1 MIRRNFYLAAT
12 AAAALWV
19 GSAGAVL
26 AQPSKMTTASDVT
39 AAATE
44 LTITPRGSG
53 QNNGYFSA
61 IFVPGGRN
69 LPASSVLPRNG
80 RSLFNNLPWDT
91 TSNGW
96 AVAYWSF
103 RMSGDYTGT
112 RVPIPRTITGLM
124 PNTRYRV
131 FLQEYRSNNGNP
143 INNRRSNFH
152 IYTLPATPTGHAAT
166 PAATKV
172 SLLSGSNVGADSK
185 RKYNLFTAEKTT
197 KAEQIAASGAGYK
210 TKGERP
216 NGANFE
222 ITGLDA
228 STPYYL
234 YIYDEGETSGLASD
248 VLPITFT
255 TTAAPSPGLA
265 VPTYTVSGT
274 HASHNS
280 IRLTG
285 GGSSLPAGVDARNVF
300 YLASTPF
307 PSSTTPSDVGSV
319 SGVRSFRLTRS
330 FNEFDLGANN
340 FRQTRGGTLM
350 ANTKYY
356 VAVRDR
362 KGSGRRAQYSP
373 LNKIDGCTRPLAPP
387 TVTLTTTHNSATT
400 DQNLSTT
407 DDDEIHVLVV
417 EGTSVDSSVTG
428 TQVENTGLGANKT
441 VGGSS
446 SVTVVAK
453 TSFSASTSASKLV
466 INSGLSPN
474 KDYVLY
480 YVRKGASTHDCML
493 YSTVRGVTFKTKVGG
508 PAKPSYT
515 VGRADATKSTISVSG
530 SAIAGSNVRWVFYNA
545 GAISQNTYTAL
556 DGAAMAGRISSFV
569 TTSRN
574 FNLGDGAHGAAL
586 TPNTGYTIVL
596 IDSTPGPSGTPSA
609 PSDRRPG
616 YTRPREVSIAAP
628 TGVDLT
634 HEKATTASVTV
645 SARTAIHW
653 MVVERSDVRLTGLTG
668 RLLQS
673 ATKGGTV
680 ATQSVVSAGEHTST
694 GKIDLWGDGLKPGT
708 DYALYYAVESTLS
721 RATNFSGDPVPGTG
735 LFADLDTSTNGLQEV
750 AGVTFRVP
758 QNKPLKVIGYRA
770 DESAATASSVSFS
783 HGSSLTRGDTRWVFY
798 HTSTITDTSMT
809 DLDAAVD
816 GGRIKSMRVSG
827 GFTLSS
833 LMPNQQYHVRVK
845 DVRGGLESDVSDEF
859 TAWTKPDAPAGITLT
874 STRPD
879 ETDGTKARVWFSK
892 ATKVVGGTHRIFY
905 ASTGALN
912 TGSHPSGWDGTHFD
926 TRHSAGQLNS
936 RYAASDAN
944 SDEGVEF
951 PKGATLLD
959 ANRQYHFYAVDYNMS
974 TGFQSLPFYVGGKA
988 LYTAPKTSDVAVP
1001 TLTRK
1006 DSDTTHEKIIVTAS
1020 TILADYTRAYY
1031 FSENDL
1037 SHYSEGGS
1045 AEGYFDAP
1053 GGTVVS
1059 FSDPGPSGS
1068 SDVSIQGSA
1077 RGDIDVTLSPNT
1089 KYYIRARDYRT
1100 AQSTA
1105 STQLSANKVVYTRP
1119 AAITDLT
1126 VSSANDP
1133 RGGITATVD
1142 ITSQVGTAVHWIL
1155 TSSDVDH
1162 SAYTGTANVKEA
1174 TVSATVLKKG
1184 TADGTGSAAT
1194 VSLHDNLHGDVELA
1208 AEREY
1213 GFYYAVEGKE
1223 STLYADLDAAAGIQ
1237 EVKEVTFTVSAVAP
1251 PAPVYTVNDDEATDD
1266 SIKLESADAIDGKRY
1281 VFYSTSDLSS
1291 LDHFNKLD
1299 AAAYDPDQA
1308 VETFETM
1315 TKDFDLGD
1323 GTTGDALDANR
1334 LYNVRTVDINGGR
1347 ISSPGAQA
1355 SGWTKPSA
1363 PAGYEVAETDATSVT
1378 FFDGGDLPEGL
1389 ERRFYVSETSGLNAD
1404 GLEVDA
1410 VGEMS
1415 GGPASIEGTAGLTA
1429 AKKVTFENLT
1439 AGTEYFFYF
1448 VDVGAMSGLL
1458 SEPLETDGITPAA
1471 PSDVAPVSAYVG
1483 GDATDE
1489 TVELT
1494 GGPALAN
1501 EARRLFFYS
1510 TDQINAD
1517 GTVDMAGVPVE
1528 TFVIEGP
1535 ENAPHTFT
1543 LGDGTTGDALEANT
1557 EYYVRFKNSTAAD
1570 PYSYGALSADDF
1582 TVWTAP
1588 EAPSGYTES
1597 ENDRTATSVT
1607 FTGGSDVD
1615 DHIIRRFYASTEE
1628 NLGFL
1633 MDGRADQ
1640 AGVTVVEAEA
1650 VDRSDPDADGVP
1662 DADAAEEVTFTG
1674 LTEEVEYYFY
1684 FVDYNPESELYA
1696 DSKEGPITPASA
1708 APEKPEV
1715 YDQDLDHEGTT
1726 AATIRF
1732 ADGDAIPR
1740 GAMRK
1745 VFYDDEPIAIVL
1757 ESGMDKVGGTVK
1769 TFTMERP
1776 ADSSDDHAFTLGER
1790 PYVDLTGG
1798 FEALEANTK
1807 YYLRVQD
1814 SRGAAKDSD
1823 HSDEFTGWTAPEAP
1837 DGYVPTSIGATNV
1850 MFEGGGSVP
1859 EGVVRRFYASDSN
1872 MLGLHGD
1879 GAAVDPSD
1887 AAAMGEVDNTDPVSP
1902 MPGDGAFDFTGLTT
1916 GTKYY
1921 FYFVDY
1927 NPESGLLAEYK
1938 VGPYT
1943 PEADAVL
1950 PPVYAVG
1957 HNMRITTDETI
1968 PLTQGGD
1975 TDDASATLVRHF
1987 FVNAD
1992 APLSLDGTD
2001 AATLDET
2008 TSTFSVM
2015 DEGEIV
2021 LGDEKGAGDD
2031 RGDGVGGADDEED
2044 NAALSPNTQYYIY
2057 VRDYRPVDG
2066 STPAKWSDPYDVTRG
2081 EGSWTLP
2088 DTVDPMEP
2096 TEDPVTPRMATTEV
2110 MVAPNTAV
2118 HWVLLQEE
2126 TPAVKALT
2134 GADVKHA
2141 VVGEDIADDD
2151 ARTVVNA
2158 GTVENEDDAAATET
2172 LMLHEHEDLDGL
2184 ALGDYV
2190 LYYAVEGLGSGLYA
2204 NYAASGVEQLKGVG
2218 FTVVA
2223 AAPDTPEYSV
2233 KTAEVTATT
2242 IPLMQDPGTADATP
2256 TLVRRF
2262 FVNGTALDLDTDAK
2276 RDGIVSGA
2284 TTTFTVNS
2292 DGDVTIGD
2300 GKGGGNTPNADN
2312 AALMANTKYYIYVTD
2327 YDASPGVGLVSA
2339 TAHKVTGDDGEWTL
2353 PAALAEPTVGNGNNA
2368 NPTNATT
2375 SSITVAPDTE
2385 VHWVLLK
2392 EPKSI
2397 SGLTGSDIK
2406 STAKGSEIVSGRTVV
2421 NEGTLP
2427 ANGTIDL
2434 HDGATLALGV
2444 HTLYYV
2450 VEGETSEKFTDVAA
2464 VQFNVEPVMPPNAP
2478 VYSVKTAEV
2487 TATTIPL
2494 MQRKPGTADATPTLI
2509 RRFFVNKTP
2518 LDLDTDAKR
2527 DGVGLGATTTFTVN
2541 GSGDVTIGD
2550 SKGGGDTANTDN
2562 AALEANTKYYVY
2574 VTDYNSDNNLVST
2587 TAHKVTGDDGEWTLP
2602 AALTAPT
2609 VSDPT
2614 VSSATTSSIT
2624 VAPNTEVHWVLLKE
2638 SESTSGL
2645 TGANIKSTAKGSAI
2659 ATGRTVINK
2668 GKLTTA
2674 GTIDLHDGVTLTAE
2688 VHTLYYVVEGA
2699 ISDSAVTNKFTAVAA
2714 VQFTVGGGGGGVTPD
2729 PAYTADTDDVTE
2741 TTIPVTKSSGPDAS
2755 ATLVRTFHV
2764 NEGATLETEDTAT
2777 SKFSVN
2783 TGGKVVIGDLKGA
2796 GDDRSS
2802 APANAANVALK
2813 ANKKYFL
2820 YVQDGEGSRLLVT
2833 TADTGDDDGVWTL
2846 PASAPMKISDKDLSD
2861 GLVKTDR
2868 VTVSGDTRLHWVLVE
2883 GTEVDITGLTGA
2895 GIKDA
2900 KKGDGKTIGKKTG
2913 LTVVNESSLSR
2924 TAEVSLHSGLTGDK
2938 LAPGS
2943 YVLYHVV
2950 EGTSSGLYSVVRG
2963 LKLTV
2968 PGGPDPKVYGSASSG
2983 DLVYPNPTSGLLYV
2997 PVSDGQLQVY
3007 GTDGSSQGSF
3017 AVVGGV
3023 MDLSSLP
3030 SGAYVLRIGDQVV
3043 RVVKD

>member
-1 MIRRNFYLAAT
+1 MYTMMKRNFYLAAT
-12 AAAALWV
+12 AAAALWM

-26 AQPSKMTTASDVT
+26 AQDPAATATTASDVT
-39 AAATE
+39 ATATE
-44 LTITPRGSG
+44 LTIDPQGVGVRD
-53 QNNGYFSA
+53 GYLSA
-61 IFVPGGRN
+61 IFVPAEGSVPG
-69 LPASSVLPRNG
+69 VLPNRG
-80 RSLFNNLPWDT
+80 TSLFNNLPWDT
-91 TSNGW
+91 TSGGW
-96 AVAYWSF
+96 AVAWWNMKDSSHHEN
-103 RMSGDYTGT
+103 RD
-112 RVPIPRTITGLM
+112 PKPRTITGLM

-131 FLQEYRSNNGNP
+131 FLQGYKTNGNVSTR
-143 INNRRSNFH
+143 RRSNFH

-185 RKYNLFTAEKTT
+185 RKYNVFTTEKTT

-222 ITGLDA
+222 ITGLDP

-234 YIYDEGETSGLASD
+234 YIFDEGETSGLASD

-255 TTAAPSPGLA
+255 TTSAGLA
-265 VPTYTVSGT
+265 NPPSYTVS
-274 HASHNS
+274 AS
-280 IRLTG
+280 
-285 GGSSLPAGVDARNVF
+285 A
-300 YLASTPF
+300 
-307 PSSTTPSDVGSV
+307 
-319 SGVRSFRLTRS
+319 
-330 FNEFDLGANN
+330 
-340 FRQTRGGTLM
+340 
-350 ANTKYY
+350 
-356 VAVRDR
+356 
-362 KGSGRRAQYSP
+362 
-373 LNKIDGCTRPLAPP
+373 
-387 TVTLTTTHNSATT
+387 TTHNSISLEAVG
-400 DQNLSTT
+400 S
-407 DDDEIHVLVV
+407 IP
-417 EGTSVDSSVTG
+417 GGVTRFF
-428 TQVENTGLGANKT
+428 LYSKSPIS
-441 VGGSS
+441 GGS
-446 SVTVVAK
+446 TVDMPGSGV
-453 TSFSASTSASKLV
+453 SIVSK
-466 INSGLSPN
+466 
-474 KDYVLY
+474 
-480 YVRKGASTHDCML
+480 
-493 YSTVRGVTFKTKVGG
+493 
-508 PAKPSYT
+508 
-515 VGRADATKSTISVSG
+515 
-530 SAIAGSNVRWVFYNA
+530 
-545 GAISQNTYTAL
+545 
-556 DGAAMAGRISSFV
+556 
-569 TTSRN
+569 
-574 FNLGDGAHGAAL
+574 
-586 TPNTGYTIVL
+586 
-596 IDSTPGPSGTPSA
+596 PSGTSNHVLTGLDSNQRYYVKIFDMA
-609 PSDRRPG
+609 SGVASTGSVSVDG
-616 YTRPREVSIAAP
+616 YTRPAPVTIAAP
-628 TGVDLT
+628 SGTGLIVGR
-634 HEKATTASVTV
+634 
-645 SARTAIHW
+645 ARTDRLTVANGTKIHW
-653 MVVERSDVRLTGLTG
+653 ILVLQDRVLLTGLTG
-668 RLLQS
+668 GNV
-673 ATKGGTV
+673 KGAVKGVTV
-680 ATQSVVSAGEHTST
+680 ASRRVLKRNTLSRS
-694 GKIDLWGDGLKPGT
+694 GKIDFWAGGDLTKGATYAFYYVVEGSPPPGT
-708 DYALYYAVESTLS
+708 IGV
-721 RATNFSGDPVPGTG
+721 NG

-750 AGVTFRVP
+750 AGDTFMVAKGPPDRVT
-758 QNKPLKVIGYRA
+758 GYMA
-770 DESAATASSVSFS
+770 DESAATTSSVSFTG
-783 HGSSLTRGDTRWVFY
+783 GSVADADVTRWVFY
-798 HTSTITDTSMT
+798 HTSAITQNRFST
-809 DLDAAVD
+809 LDKAAED
-816 GGRIKSMRVSG
+816 GTIKSMRVSG
-827 GFTLSS
+827 DFTLSS
-833 LMPNQQYHVRVK
+833 LMANQQYHVRVK
-845 DVRGGLESDVSDEF
+845 DVRGASESRTSDEF

-905 ASTGALN
+905 ASKDDALDMNTHPGGFDKGAVNVFNVRNNNAMFTSLY
-912 TGSHPSGWDGTHFD
+912 D
-926 TRHSAGQLNS
+926 
-936 RYAASDAN
+936 ASDAN
-944 SDEGVEF
+944 DGVEF

-959 ANRQYHFYAVDYNMS
+959 ANEDYHFYAVDYNATS
-974 TGFQSLPFYVGGKA
+974 GFQSLPFYVGGKA
-988 LYTAPKTSDVAVP
+988 LYTAPGDSDAAPSLAQDEDKTTNTKIVLDVDGFLAGFSRTYYVSSNNLVSINDGDSYFDGVGGLTAFKKATFDSKTALQSPHEVSIEGSATGDNIDFALAANTMYYVRAYDHRTDEEAATELSANKVFWTAPAVPSLAVNPSHDSATTGEVPLGADDRIHWVAVKEASVIKAGITAVALKTFAGSGTLGMGKSLGSRTVEVVGKGTLP
-1001 TLTRK
+1001 ATGAISIPGLTTRTGYVLYYVQENQDATSGLFSAVGADDFVTDDQPAPDPPDYAVGSQTDETITLTTSGAVSAPVVRRFFVNEGDK
-1006 DSDTTHEKIIVTAS
+1006 LELDTDQKRDGADLDDEVVTF
-1020 TILADYTRAYY
+1020 TIT
-1031 FSENDL
+1031 S
-1037 SHYSEGGS
+1037 
-1045 AEGYFDAP
+1045 
-1053 GGTVVS
+1053 GGTSVEIGNGTPAENV
-1059 FSDPGPSGS
+1059 
-1068 SDVSIQGSA
+1068 A
-1077 RGDIDVTLSPNT
+1077 LKPNT
-1089 KYYIRARDYRT
+1089 KYYLYATDW
-1100 AQSTA
+1100 
-1105 STQLSANKVVYTRP
+1105 NKTTGLIGAP
-1119 AAITDLT
+1119 D
-1126 VSSANDP
+1126 
-1133 RGGITATVD
+1133 D
-1142 ITSQVGTAVHWIL
+1142 ISG
-1155 TSSDVDH
+1155 D
-1162 SAYTGTANVKEA
+1162 
-1174 TVSATVLKKG
+1174 
-1184 TADGTGSAAT
+1184 DGT
-1194 VSLHDNLHGDVELA
+1194 
-1208 AEREY
+1208 
-1213 GFYYAVEGKE
+1213 
-1223 STLYADLDAAAGIQ
+1223 
-1237 EVKEVTFTVSAVAP
+1237 
-1251 PAPVYTVNDDEATDD
+1251 
-1266 SIKLESADAIDGKRY
+1266 
-1281 VFYSTSDLSS
+1281 
-1291 LDHFNKLD
+1291 
-1299 AAAYDPDQA
+1299 
-1308 VETFETM
+1308 
-1315 TKDFDLGD
+1315 
-1323 GTTGDALDANR
+1323 
-1334 LYNVRTVDINGGR
+1334 
-1347 ISSPGAQA
+1347 
-1355 SGWTKPSA
+1355 WTKPSA

-1588 EAPSGYTES
+1588 EEPSGYTES

-1674 LTEEVEYYFY
+1674 LTEVGYYFY

-1814 SRGAAKDSD
+1814 SRGGNDSD

-1850 MFEGGGSVP
+1850 VFGGGGSVP

-1879 GAAVDPSD
+1879 GAAVDSSD

-1902 MPGDGAFDFTGLTT
+1902 MPGDGAFDFIGLTT

-1927 NPESGLLAEYK
+1927 NPESGLLAEFK

-1950 PPVYAVG
+1950 APVYSADDDV
-1957 HNMRITTDETI
+1957 TTTTI
-1968 PLTQGGD
+1968 PLTQI
-1975 TDDASATLVRHF
+1975 TSANASATLVRHF

-2015 DEGEIV
+2015 AMGAIV
-2021 LGDEKGAGDD
+2021 LGDKKGAGTS
-2031 RGDGVGGADDEED
+2031 AETD
-2044 NAALSPNTQYYIY
+2044 NAALSPNTQYFIY
-2057 VRDYRPVDG
+2057 VRDLGKTGAD
-2066 STPAKWSDPYDVTRG
+2066 KWSDPYDVTRG

-2645 TGANIKSTAKGSAI
+2645 TGANIKGATKGSAI
-2659 ATGRTVINK
+2659 VTGRTVINK
-2668 GKLTTA
+2668 GTLDSNEE
-2674 GTIDLHDGVTLTAE
+2674 IDLDDGATPALEEGETYAF
-2688 VHTLYYVVEGA
+2688 YYVVESTNSRGPA
-2699 ISDSAVTNKFTAVAA
+2699 NAPGLFADLDSSTDGLQEVAS
-2714 VQFTVGGGGGGVTPD
+2714 VEFDVGGDGGGGTPD
-2729 PAYTADTDDVTE
+2729 PGAPPAYTADTDDVTE
-2741 TTIPVTKSSGPDAS
+2741 TTIPVTKASGPDAS
-2755 ATLVRTFHV
+2755 ADLVRTFHV

-2820 YVQDGEGSRLLVT
+2820 YVQDGEEGSRLLVT

-2913 LTVVNESSLSR
+2913 LTVTNKGSLS
-2924 TAEVSLHSGLTGDK
+2924 AAGAIVLHSGLAGNR
-2938 LAPGS
+2938 LAAGN

-2950 EGTSSGLYSVVRG
+2950 EGVSSDLFSAVRG
-2963 LKLTV
+2963 VRFTV
-2968 PGGPDPKVYGSASSG
+2968 SGGVDPAYGSAFDD

-2997 PVSDGQLQVY
+2997 PISDGHLQVY
-3007 GTDGSSQGSF
+3007 GTDGSEVGSF
-3017 AVVGGV
+3017 EVSAGQI
-3023 MDLSSLP
+3023 DLTGLP
-3030 SGAYVLRIGDQVV
+3030 AGSYVLRLSEGSVL
-3043 RVVKD
+3043 RVVKE